1 VKKELRSRIQV
12 LLAALPADDIRAKS
26 RLACSRLI
34 EQEEYRRA
42 RTVMLFLP
50 MSAEADTGPIAQA
63 AWRDGKTVLGPHI
76 DWASR
81 TILATEIASLS
92 EGVDTSR
99 LGVPNPKLGRT
110 WRPADID
117 LIVAPALAIDRRG
130 NRLGRGGGYYD
141 RFLAQEGLRAVA
153 CALVFAEQLLDEL
166 PHLPHDR
173 SVDMVV
179 TDREVLRFGEHAG
192 RRKSK

>member
-1 VKKELRSRIQV
+1 MKA
-12 LLAALPADDIRAKS
+12 LLAALPAGVIRDKS
-26 RLACSRLI
+26 RRACSRLVR
-34 EQEEYRRA
+34 QEEYRRA

-50 MSAEADTGPIAQA
+50 MSEEADVGLVAQA
-63 AWRDGKTVLGPHI
+63 AWGNGKTVLAPRI

-81 TILATEIASLS
+81 TIAPVEIASLS
-92 EGVDTSR
+92 RGVDTSR
-99 LGVPNPKLGRT
+99 LGVPNPPIGKV
-110 WRPADID
+110 WRPADVD

-141 RFLAQEGLRAVA
+141 RFLAQEGLRAVT

-166 PHLPHDR
+166 PRLPHDR

-179 TDREVLRFGEHAG
+179 TDREVLRFGQHP
-192 RRKSK
+192 RRRRSR